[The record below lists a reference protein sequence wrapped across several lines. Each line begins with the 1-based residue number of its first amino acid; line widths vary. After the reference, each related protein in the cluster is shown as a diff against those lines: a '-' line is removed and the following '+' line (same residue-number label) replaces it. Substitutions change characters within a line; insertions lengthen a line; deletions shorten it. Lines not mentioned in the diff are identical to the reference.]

1 MVFLNVLLPIF
12 LIVGTGY
19 VFGRSARLDVKSLTK
34 VAFYLLAPA
43 LIFHSLY
50 TSTIFGEEIGIIV
63 LFVALLH
70 FGLFGLGWF
79 GTRVLGWEMDTRVAA
94 TLSLSNNNTGSYGL
108 SVLLLAFG
116 EQGFALGVIY
126 MVALLAFQTL
136 FGVGI
141 ASWRTGSSVRG
152 LLSNVVK
159 VPWFHALALALL
171 FRGTGIQLPE
181 WLLSPIELVS
191 RAAIPVFL
199 LILGIQLARVKL
211 GGVLAR
217 AGSIAF
223 VKLLLPPLLAFGL
236 ATALSVEGLLRV
248 VLIIEAS
255 MPTAINA
262 LILAI
267 QYQRRPD
274 LVASVVLLTTV
285 GSVLTVGL
293 LLTFLV

>member
-1 MVFLNVLLPIF
+1 MVFLNVLLPVF
-12 LIVGTGY
+12 LITGTGY
-19 VFGRSARLDVKSLTK
+19 IFGRFTRLDMTSLTK

-50 TSTIFGEEIGIIV
+50 TSTISGEEIGTIV

-108 SVLLLAFG
+108 SVLLFAFG
-116 EQGFALGVIY
+116 EQGFALGVVY
-126 MVALLAFQTL
+126 MLSLLVFQTI

-141 ASWRTGSSVRG
+141 AAWKAGSSIDR
-152 LLSNVVK
+152 LFLNVLK

-171 FRGTGIQLPE
+171 FRGTGVHLPA

-199 LILGIQLARVKL
+199 VVLGIQLAQIKL
-211 GGVLAR
+211 DGIFRR
-217 AGSIAF
+217 AGLIASA
-223 VKLLLPPLLAFGL
+223 KLILPPLLAFLLVTVLNVG
-236 ATALSVEGLLRV
+236 GLLRTI
-248 VLIIEAS
+248 LIIEAS

-285 GSVLTVGL
+285 GSVLTVSL
-293 LLTFLV
+293 LLAFLV